1 VRLYPAIDIL
11 DGSAVRL
18 LRGDFDA
25 RKVYD
30 ADPLAAASAW
40 VKEGAE
46 ALHVVDLDGAR
57 EGAPV
62 NLSQLERIA
71 AGTGVAVQYGGGLR
85 TAQAVRDALE
95 AGAERV
101 IVGTV
106 AFTDPGLLAE
116 LLDEHGPERVLVAV
130 DVREGEVATHGWL
143 ERTQTPA
150 AEAFAR
156 LAEAGV
162 RGFVFTDVDRDGTL
176 GGTGRQDVVAAAR
189 AASEGFVIVSGGIGS
204 LADLHALAALRSEQ
218 QLAALDGVIVGTAL
232 YERRFTVAEALEALA
247 TG

>member
-25 RKVYD
+25 SKVYG
-30 ADPLAAASAW
+30 ADPLASASAW
-40 VKEGAE
+40 VQAGAE

-57 EGAPV
+57 EGTPV

-71 AGTGVAVQYGGGLR
+71 AGTGVPVQYGGGLR
-85 TAQAVRDALE
+85 SAQAVRAALE
-95 AGAERV
+95 AGAARV

-116 LLDEHGPERVLVAV
+116 LLDEHGPERLLVAV
-130 DVREGEVATHGWL
+130 DVRDGNVATHGWL
-143 ERTQTPA
+143 ERTHTSA

-156 LAEAGV
+156 LGEAGV

-176 GGTGRQDVVAAAR
+176 GGTGGEDVTAAAR
-189 AASEGFVIVSGGIGS
+189 AAGEGFVIVSGGVGS
-204 LADLHALAALRSEQ
+204 LEDLHALVALRSER
-218 QLAALDGVIVGTAL
+218 QLSALDGVIVGTAL
-232 YERRFTVAEALEALA
+232 YERRFTVTDAIEALA
-247 TG
+247 AR